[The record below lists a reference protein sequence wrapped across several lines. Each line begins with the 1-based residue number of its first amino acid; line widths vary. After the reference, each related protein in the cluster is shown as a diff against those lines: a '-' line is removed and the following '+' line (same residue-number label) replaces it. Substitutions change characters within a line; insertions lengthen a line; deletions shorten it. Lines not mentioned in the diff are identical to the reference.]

1 MHLKKPRVI
10 FNRAK
15 EYIKDY
21 EAQVMTRWKGYRPE
35 GDTREAIE
43 GLRSSR
49 HGMSKFGE
57 EFMDG
62 VLHHLPSVLAFTTP
76 IPNIDWQG
84 TSMERPILSTIS
96 LLTNLQE
103 LYLRHCLLIG
113 SIPEYIVHMCGMK
126 NLDLSFNKLT
136 GFFNNNSISLD
147 IPIWAFTFNN
157 RKIWHFMLISTGHSD
172 PAKLELKVHDAQQL
186 STDELQKRQ
195 MEIKV
200 LGGLCCA
207 LMHPYTCVHDSDTWL
222 HCVIT
227 IIRYTSMYRV
237 ACAWIVGKASQNNPV
252 VQKQVLELGAL
263 PKLMT
268 MVKSSVLE
276 EEAIKALYVVS
287 TIIRNNLNGLKL
299 FYFEGGDLMLKGIL
313 SNATADVRLRR
324 RSVSL
329 VADMAEYQLEYTS
342 KWDVPFFCNCALVRL
357 LIDLTASG
365 SFSLLKSS
373 LQILNW
379 VFINFLRPAKNL
391 KKDGSW
397 ALVTG
402 PTDGIGKA
410 FAFQL
415 ASKGLNLV
423 LVGRNLAKLNDVSDS
438 IRTKFKQTQIKVVV
452 VDFSCDLDHGIGR
465 IKETVAGID
474 VRVLI
479 NNVGVC
485 YPYARFF
492 HEVDDKLMFNFI
504 KVNVEGTTKVTNV
517 VLTGMIKRKK
527 GAIVK

>member
-1 MHLKKPRVI
+1 
-10 FNRAK
+10 
-15 EYIKDY
+15 
-21 EAQVMTRWKGYRPE
+21 MTFVY
-35 GDTREAIE
+35 D
-43 GLRSSR
+43 
-49 HGMSKFGE
+49 
-57 EFMDG
+57 
-62 VLHHLPSVLAFTTP
+62 
-76 IPNIDWQG
+76 
-84 TSMERPILSTIS
+84 
-96 LLTNLQE
+96 
-103 LYLRHCLLIG
+103 IG
-113 SIPEYIVHMCGMK
+113 
-126 NLDLSFNKLT
+126 
-136 GFFNNNSISLD
+136 
-147 IPIWAFTFNN
+147 
-157 RKIWHFMLISTGHSD
+157 
-172 PAKLELKVHDAQQL
+172 
-186 STDELQKRQ
+186 
-195 MEIKV
+195 
-200 LGGLCCA
+200 
-207 LMHPYTCVHDSDTWL
+207 L

-527 GAIVK
+527 GAIESTITVKLLVFRFVTGCEHLFLPFLPFTCRQHVAAEGATLVKQAEDAASNKKAEKRLQDPATWPIMIFRTSRQGLDEFKLAMFYLIWT